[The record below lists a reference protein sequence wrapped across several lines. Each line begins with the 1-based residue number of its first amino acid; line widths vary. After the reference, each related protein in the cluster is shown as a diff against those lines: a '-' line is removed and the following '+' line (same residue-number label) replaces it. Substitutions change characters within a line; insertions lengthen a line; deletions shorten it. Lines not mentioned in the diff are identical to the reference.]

1 VICIFNLGDFSRKI
15 EGEQGVRASAVDT
28 PAVLRLG
35 SNHKEIQRAVRIMK
49 LKNQVA
55 VITGAG
61 RNIGKAMAKLFAT
74 EGAKIAVVEMHQGRG
89 QAVVDEIT
97 GAGGEAIVVMCDV
110 SKSKDVQAMVKT
122 VVAKFGGIDIL
133 VNNAALT
140 DHANIF
146 DSTEDE
152 FDKVIAVS
160 LKGPYL
166 VTKYV
171 AEQMRKQGRG
181 GKIVN
186 FGSTSGM
193 VGRFDGIAY
202 AAAKAGVINMT
213 RAMAVQ
219 LAADKIRVNC
229 VVPNRSGSPVGYD
242 DDVAGSRTFQNLA
255 GRLGTAD
262 DQAKAALFLVSDD
275 SEFIIGHALLVDGGV
290 MATAN
295 FPREQ
300 FQK

>member
-1 VICIFNLGDFSRKI
+1 
-15 EGEQGVRASAVDT
+15 
-28 PAVLRLG
+28 
-35 SNHKEIQRAVRIMK
+35 MK
-49 LKNQVA
+49 LKGQVA

-61 RNIGKAMAKLFAT
+61 RNIGKAMAKLFAS
-74 EGAKIAVVEMHQGRG
+74 EGAKIAVIEMHEGRG
-89 QAVVDEIT
+89 QAVVDEINK
-97 GAGGEAIVVMCDV
+97 AGQEAMLVLCDV
-110 SKSKDVQAMVKT
+110 AKSNDVKQMVKMVT
-122 VVAKFGGIDIL
+122 ARFGSIDIL

-146 DSTEDE
+146 ESTEEE
-152 FDKVIAVS
+152 FDKVIEVS

-171 AEQMRKQGRG
+171 AQQMRDQGRG

-219 LAADKIRVNC
+219 LAEYKIRVNC

-242 DDVAGSRTFQNLA
+242 DDVAGSRTVQNLA
-255 GRLGTAD
+255 GRLGTAE
-262 DQAKAALFLVSDD
+262 DQAKAALFLVSDESD
-275 SEFIIGHALLVDGGV
+275 FIYGHPLVVDGGV

-295 FPREQ
+295 FPREN
-300 FQK
+300 FKSR

>member
-1 VICIFNLGDFSRKI
+1 
-15 EGEQGVRASAVDT
+15 
-28 PAVLRLG
+28 
-35 SNHKEIQRAVRIMK
+35 
-49 LKNQVA
+49 
-55 VITGAG
+55 
-61 RNIGKAMAKLFAT
+61 MAKLFAS
-74 EGAKIAVVEMHQGRG
+74 EGAKIAVVEMHEERG
-89 QAVVDEIT
+89 KTVVDEMNK
-97 GAGGEAIVVMCDV
+97 AGQEAMLVLCDV
-110 SKSKDVQAMVKT
+110 SKSRDVETMVNK
-122 VVAKFGGIDIL
+122 VVGRFGGIDIL

-146 DSTEDE
+146 ESKEEE

-171 AEQMRKQGRG
+171 AAQMAKQGRG

-186 FGSTSGM
+186 FGSTSGLI
-193 VGRFDGIAY
+193 GRADGIAY

-213 RAMAVQ
+213 RAIAVQ
-219 LAADKIRVNC
+219 LAPYKIRVNC
-229 VVPNRSGSPVGYD
+229 VVPNRSGSPVGFD
-242 DDVAGSRTFQNLA
+242 DDVTGSRTFENLA

-275 SEFIIGHALLVDGGV
+275 SDFIYGHPLVVDGGV

-295 FPREQ
+295 FPKNQ
-300 FQK
+300 FISEK

>member
-1 VICIFNLGDFSRKI
+1 MPMKCWILFAGDERTKGI
-15 EGEQGVRASAVDT
+15 TD
-28 PAVLRLG
+28 
-35 SNHKEIQRAVRIMK
+35 MK
-49 LKNQVA
+49 LQGQAA

-61 RNIGKAMAKLFAT
+61 RNIGKAIAKLFAA
-74 EGAKIAVVEMHQGRG
+74 EGAKIAVIEMHEGRG
-89 QAVVDEIT
+89 QGVVDEINK
-97 GAGGEAIVVMCDV
+97 AGQEAMLVLCDV
-110 SKSKDVQAMVKT
+110 SNSRDVETMVNK
-122 VVAKFGGIDIL
+122 VVGRFGSIDIL

-146 DSTEDE
+146 ESTEEE

-166 VTKYV
+166 VTKTV
-171 AEQMRKQGRG
+171 AVHMAKQGRG

-186 FGSTSGM
+186 FGSTSGLI
-193 VGRFDGIAY
+193 GRADGIAY

-219 LAADKIRVNC
+219 LAPHKIRVNC
-229 VVPNRSGSPVGYD
+229 VVPNRSGSPVGFD
-242 DDVAGSRTFQNLA
+242 DDVTGNRAFENLA
-255 GRLGTAD
+255 GRLGPAE

-275 SEFIIGHALLVDGGV
+275 SDFIYGHALLVDGGV

-295 FPREQ
+295 FPKNQ
-300 FQK
+300 FVK

>member
-1 VICIFNLGDFSRKI
+1 
-15 EGEQGVRASAVDT
+15 
-28 PAVLRLG
+28 
-35 SNHKEIQRAVRIMK
+35 MK
-49 LKNQVA
+49 LKGQVA
-55 VITGAG
+55 MITGAG
-61 RNIGKAMAKLFAT
+61 RNIGKAMAKLFAA
-74 EGAKIAVVEMHQGRG
+74 EGARIAVAEMHQGRG
-89 QAVVDEIT
+89 QAVVDEINK
-97 GAGGEAIVVMCDV
+97 AGQEAMLVLGDV
-110 SKSKDVQAMVKT
+110 SKSADVREMVNR
-122 VVAKFGGIDIL
+122 VVAKFGAIDIL

-146 DSTEDE
+146 DSTEEE

-171 AEQMRKQGRG
+171 AEEMRKQGRG

-193 VGRFDGIAY
+193 VGRYDGIAY

-213 RAMAVQ
+213 RAMATQ
-219 LAADKIRVNC
+219 LSPYKIRVNC
-229 VVPNRSGSPVGYD
+229 VVPNRSGSPVGFD
-242 DDVAGSRTFQNLA
+242 DDVTGSRTFDNLA

-275 SEFIIGHALLVDGGV
+275 SDFIYGHPLVVDGGV
-290 MATAN
+290 MAMAN
-295 FPREQ
+295 FPKEQ
-300 FQK
+300 FVK

>member
-1 VICIFNLGDFSRKI
+1 
-15 EGEQGVRASAVDT
+15 
-28 PAVLRLG
+28 
-35 SNHKEIQRAVRIMK
+35 MK
-49 LKNQVA
+49 LQGQVA

-61 RNIGKAMAKLFAT
+61 RNIGKAMAKLFAA
-74 EGAKIAVVEMHQGRG
+74 EGAKIAVVEMHEGRG
-89 QAVVDEIT
+89 QAVVDEIHK
-97 GAGGEAIVVMCDV
+97 AGHEAMLALCDV
-110 SKSKDVQAMVKT
+110 SKSSDVQEMVNR
-122 VVAKFGGIDIL
+122 VVRGFGGIDIL

-146 DSTEDE
+146 DSTEEE

-171 AEQMRKQGRG
+171 AAQMAKQGRS

-193 VGRFDGIAY
+193 IGRADGIAY

-213 RAMAVQ
+213 KAMAVQ
-219 LAADKIRVNC
+219 LAPYHIRVNC
-229 VVPNRSGSPVGYD
+229 IVPNRSGSPVGFD
-242 DDVAGSRTFQNLA
+242 DDVTGNRTFENLA
-255 GRLGTAD
+255 GRLGTAA

-275 SEFIIGHALLVDGGV
+275 SDFIYGHPLVVDGGV

-295 FPREQ
+295 FPKNQ
-300 FQK
+300 FVK

>member
-1 VICIFNLGDFSRKI
+1 
-15 EGEQGVRASAVDT
+15 
-28 PAVLRLG
+28 
-35 SNHKEIQRAVRIMK
+35 MK
-49 LKNQVA
+49 LPGQVA

-61 RNIGKAMAKLFAT
+61 RNIGKAMAKLFAA
-74 EGAKIAVVEMHQGRG
+74 EGAKIAIAETHQARG
-89 QAVVDEIT
+89 QAVADEIT
-97 GAGGEAIVVMCDV
+97 RAGGEATVALCDV
-110 SKSKDVQAMVKT
+110 SQSQDVQKMVSN
-122 VVAKFGGIDIL
+122 VVAKFGAIDIL

-146 DSTEDE
+146 DSTEEE

-160 LKGPYL
+160 LKGPYV

-171 AEQMRKQGRG
+171 AAQMKKQGHG

-186 FGSTSGM
+186 FGSTSGL
-193 VGRFDGIAY
+193 VGRHDGIAY

-219 LAADKIRVNC
+219 LAPYKIRVNC

-242 DDVAGSRTFQNLA
+242 DDVAGSRTFENLA
-255 GRLGTAD
+255 GRLGTAE
-262 DQAKAALFLVSDD
+262 DQAKAALFLVSAD
-275 SEFIIGHALLVDGGV
+275 SDFIYGHSLVVDGGV

>member
-1 VICIFNLGDFSRKI
+1 
-15 EGEQGVRASAVDT
+15 
-28 PAVLRLG
+28 
-35 SNHKEIQRAVRIMK
+35 MK
-49 LKNQVA
+49 LKGQVA
-55 VITGAG
+55 MITGAG
-61 RNIGKAMAKLFAT
+61 RNIGTAMAKLFAS
-74 EGAKIAVVEMHQGRG
+74 EGAKVVVAEMHEGRG
-89 QAVVDEIT
+89 QAVVDEINKS
-97 GAGGEAIVVMCDV
+97 GGQAALVLGDV
-110 SKSKDVQAMVKT
+110 SKSADVQQMVKEA
-122 VVAKFGGIDIL
+122 VAKFGGIDIL
-133 VNNAALT
+133 INNAALT

-146 DSTEDE
+146 DSTEEE

-171 AEQMRKQGRG
+171 AEQMRQQGRG

-213 RAMAVQ
+213 RALATQ
-219 LAADKIRVNC
+219 LSPYKIRVNC

-242 DDVAGSRTFQNLA
+242 DDVTGSRTFQNLA

-275 SEFIIGHALLVDGGV
+275 SDFIYGHPLVVDGGV

-295 FPREQ
+295 FPKEQ

>member
-1 VICIFNLGDFSRKI
+1 
-15 EGEQGVRASAVDT
+15 
-28 PAVLRLG
+28 
-35 SNHKEIQRAVRIMK
+35 MK
-49 LKNQVA
+49 LQGQAA

-61 RNIGKAMAKLFAT
+61 RNIGKAMAKLFAA
-74 EGAKIAVVEMHQGRG
+74 EGAKIAVVEMHEGRG
-89 QAVVDEIT
+89 QAVVDEIRK
-97 GAGGEAIVVMCDV
+97 AGHEAMLALCDV
-110 SKSKDVQAMVKT
+110 SKSSDVKEMVNK
-122 VVAKFGGIDIL
+122 VVRGFGGIDIL

-146 DSTEDE
+146 DSTEEE

-171 AEQMRKQGRG
+171 AVQMAKQGRS
-181 GKIVN
+181 GKIIN

-193 VGRFDGIAY
+193 IGRADGIAY

-219 LAADKIRVNC
+219 LAPYKIRVNC
-229 VVPNRSGSPVGYD
+229 IVPNRSGSPVGFD
-242 DDVAGSRTFQNLA
+242 DDVTGSRTFENLA
-255 GRLGTAD
+255 GRLGTAE
-262 DQAKAALFLVSDD
+262 DQAKAALFLASDD
-275 SEFIIGHALLVDGGV
+275 SDFIYGHPLVVDGGV

-295 FPREQ
+295 FPKNQ
-300 FQK
+300 FVK